1 MNQQNFL
8 FLPETLQ
15 RNSKDERKCCQAQK
29 NNLCKG
35 KIINADFRF
44 HTVIFK
50 EDLRMR
56 TANSV

>member
-15 RNSKDERKCCQAQK
+15 RNSKDERKYCQVQ

-35 KIINADFRF
+35 KIINADFRL
-44 HTVIFK
+44 HTVTFK
-50 EDLRMR
+50 DLRMR